1 MISEIADEEQKNKKK
16 IKKKKIPISTK
27 KIESSPGDKL
37 QIQLIFLPEG
47 QTLILRLGKRMRN
60 SSEKWRL
67 RYLSPRR

>member
-47 QTLILRLGKRMRN
+47 QTLILRVK
-60 SSEKWRL
+60 
-67 RYLSPRR
+67 